1 MPSPRT
7 GLELIVARP
16 IGRGIFITVIDRFL
30 HAFARII
37 RIRKDRALLDEM
49 PDYLLRDIGISRSDI
64 SSATRFGGQDLCGGL
79 WI

>member
-16 IGRGIFITVIDRFL
+16 IGRGIVLTAIDRL
-30 HAFARII
+30 LLAFARII

-64 SSATRFGGQDLCGGL
+64 SSATRFGGKDLRGGL